1 MPHLREHYPLF
12 DMLRPHHS
20 HRNWCWTLHHHWFWD
35 SPIKQFH
42 GWQIIS
48 LSSTHRGPRNLG
60 QTRKGFQSLYIYIIY
75 NYINIYNSMLS
86 CIPYL
91 PSGGNHRLS
100 TDWDSGI
107 RRCCAPVGWR
117 PRMRLCYM
125 NCLLW
130 VEASNASTSKH
141 RKHRIHCGV
150 QIWESES
157 TMFRYIYIWLINH
170 QWSLHPL
177 LLIAIESDHRRII
190 ASFNW

>member
-12 DMLRPHHS
+12 HTLRPHHS
-20 HRNWCWTLHHHWFWD
+20 HRNWCWTLHHHWFWG
-35 SPIKQFH
+35 SPIKQLVGRSF
-42 GWQIIS
+42 
-48 LSSTHRGPRNLG
+48 LYRGPRNLG
-60 QTRKGFQSLYIYIIY
+60 QTRKKIQIPYILYIY
-75 NYINIYNSMLS
+75 IYNSMLS

-141 RKHRIHCGV
+141 SIEPTVVFK
-150 QIWESES
+150 SES
-157 TMFRYIYIWLINH
+157 LRVPCSDIN
-170 QWSLHPL
+170 
-177 LLIAIESDHRRII
+177 D
-190 ASFNW
+190 